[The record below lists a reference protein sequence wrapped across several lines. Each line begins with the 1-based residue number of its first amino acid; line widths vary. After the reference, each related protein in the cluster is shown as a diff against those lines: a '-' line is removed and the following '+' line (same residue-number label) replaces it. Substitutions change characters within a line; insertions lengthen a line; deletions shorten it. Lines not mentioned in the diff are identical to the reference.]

1 MHESSIN
8 RMKWFIK
15 TYLQEKREYKILDVG
30 SYNVNGSYKH
40 LFDEKCC
47 FYTGLDMEAGPNV
60 DIVPKQTYKWRE
72 IENDK
77 YDVVISGQALEH
89 IEFFWVTISEIVR
102 VTKKDGIICIIAPNG
117 FEEHRYPVDC
127 WRFFTDGMV
136 ALARYYGLEIIHAHT
151 NCAPN
156 IDNENWYSERYADS
170 MLVAKKRYGGTA
182 RIIDLENYK
191 CKAADHKELMGT
203 MFTYKE
209 ASELL
214 EKEEDQKKR
223 LTQKEYENYQKT
235 KVSGLMLLK
244 QKIKKKFEL
253 VIELVK

>member
-15 TYLQEKREYKILDVG
+15 TYLQEKREYNILDVG

-40 LFDEKCC
+40 LFNEKCC

-156 IDNENWYSERYADS
+156 INNENWYSERYADS
-170 MLVAKKRYGGTA
+170 MLVAKKRYRGA
-182 RIIDLENYK
+182 AKIIDLENYR

-214 EKEEDQKKR
+214 EKEEDQKKH
-223 LTQKEYENYQKT
+223 LIQKEYENNQKT
-235 KVSGLMLLK
+235 EVSGLILLK
-244 QKIKKKFEL
+244 QKIKKKLKLVREL
-253 VIELVK
+253 IK